1 MVGAVFEEWTCI
13 LENIKKV
20 GNSLD
25 TLEKQSSPRKLALE
39 ALDNNSRKMRG
50 SKVDRH

>member
-25 TLEKQSSPRKLALE
+25 TLEKQSSPWKLALE
-39 ALDNNSRKMRG
+39 ALDNNSRAIRW
-50 SKVDRH
+50 SEVNRC